1 MGMSQLDPSIGG
13 LLKSL
18 GYVTGQFGKNHVG
31 DRNETLPTVNGF
43 DEFFGNLYHLN
54 AEEEPEL
61 PDYPKDPEYVKKF
74 GPRGVLKCKATDKDD
89 PTVDPRFGKVGKQT
103 IEDTGAL
110 TKKRM
115 ETIDDETSA
124 AAIDFMKRAARRRQA
139 ILLLVQRHAHAPAHA
154 RPRRSIAAA
163 TRMATANTSTA

>member
-13 LLKSL
+13 LLRNL
-18 GYVTGQFGKNHVG
+18 GYATGQFGKNHVG

-61 PDYPKDPEYVKKF
+61 PDYPKDPAFKAQW
-74 GPRGVLKCKATDKDD
+74 GPRGVLDCKATPDKDD
-89 PTVDPRFGKVGKQT
+89 PTEDPRFGKIGRQT
-103 IEDTGAL
+103 IKDTGPL

-115 ETIDDETSA
+115 ETIDDETSDR
-124 AAIDFMKRAARRRQA
+124 AIDFMRLSLIHISEPTR
-139 ILLLVQRHAHAPAHA
+139 LL
-154 RPRRSIAAA
+154 SISYAVFCLKKKK
-163 TRMATANTSTA
+163 